1 MNSFKTQFDFTTSHF
16 FLCFVLRPALTD
28 KTNDQ
33 IENAAHQLFCRR
45 RYFVHR
51 RLTNYSEDHDKLIIL
66 VKCFLTNGLCQVE
79 IKVEI
84 NQQ

>member
-33 IENAAHQLFCRR
+33 FENAAHQLFSGR
-45 RYFVHR
+45 RYFVDR
-51 RLTNYSEDHDKLIIL
+51 ILTNLSEDHGKLIIFRQMFSDKRCMS
-66 VKCFLTNGLCQVE
+66 V
-79 IKVEI
+79 
-84 NQQ
+84 